1 MSKLIYT
8 ERRLNK
14 YKNRLTDH
22 IREVYGLDCWLKR
35 GYKVIDANNKTY
47 IPLFIEDDKV
57 CGLINIKKDESIIG
71 IFLEDGSSD
80 FNFKDDKIKF
90 V

>member
-1 MSKLIYT
+1 MQ
-8 ERRLNK
+8 
-14 YKNRLTDH
+14 
-22 IREVYGLDCWLKR
+22 
-35 GYKVIDANNKTY
+35 
-47 IPLFIEDDKV
+47 IPLFIEDDEV
-57 CGLINIKKDESIIG
+57 CGLIKIKKDESIIG

>member
-1 MSKLIYT
+1 MNKLIYT

-14 YKNRLTDH
+14 YKNQLTDH

-35 GYKVIDANNKTY
+35 GHKVIDVNNKTY
-47 IPLFIEDDKV
+47 IPLFIEDDEI
-57 CGLINIKKDESIIG
+57 CGLIEIKKDESIIG
-71 IFLEDGSSD
+71 IFLEDGSTD

>member
-8 ERRLNK
+8 ERRLNL

-22 IREVYGLDCWLKR
+22 IREVYGLDCWLVK
-35 GYKVIDANNKTY
+35 GFKVIDDGKLY
-47 IPLFIEDDKV
+47 IPLFIKDDEV
-57 CGLINIKKDESIIG
+57 CGLIEIRKEDETIKKIYLI
-71 IFLEDGSSD
+71 DGSTDLQFESY
-80 FNFKDDKIKF
+80 KIKF